1 MNFGDRRYNVKK
13 ALITGINGQDGSY
26 LAEFLLD
33 KGYEVHGAVRR
44 SSLEDNN
51 RMANLKNIIHK
62 IKLHSCFLDN
72 HLSVYKLIA
81 AVKPDECYHL
91 AASSF
96 VSYSFEDEVSIISTN
111 FNSTHYI
118 LSSIKELVPQ
128 CRVYF
133 AGSSEIFGNAKQSPQ
148 NEETPFNPRSMY
160 GISKLASHHVV
171 KNYREQHGIYACT
184 GFTYNHESPRRG
196 FAFVTRKIT
205 SSVAKIYLG
214 LEKSIELG
222 NIDAIRDWGYAPE
235 YVETMWNML
244 HNPQGARDYVI
255 ATGIPHTVRELLKV
269 AFSVV
274 DRDYDNFVKINA
286 EYFRPGEE
294 TPLLGDTSKI
304 RQELGWSAKTR
315 FEDIIEKMV
324 KHDIDLL
331 QQSEHPARVWHSLK

>member
-1 MNFGDRRYNVKK
+1 
-13 ALITGINGQDGSY
+13 
-26 LAEFLLD
+26 
-33 KGYEVHGAVRR
+33 
-44 SSLEDNN
+44 
-51 RMANLKNIIHK
+51 
-62 IKLHSCFLDN
+62 
-72 HLSVYKLIA
+72 
-81 AVKPDECYHL
+81 
-91 AASSF
+91 
-96 VSYSFEDEVSIISTN
+96 
-111 FNSTHYI
+111 
-118 LSSIKELVPQ
+118 
-128 CRVYF
+128 
-133 AGSSEIFGNAKQSPQ
+133 
-148 NEETPFNPRSMY
+148 MY

-214 LEKSIELG
+214 LEQSMELG

-235 YVETMWNML
+235 YVEAMWNML
-244 HNPQGARDYVI
+244 QNPQGARDYVI

-274 DRDYDNFVKINA
+274 DRDYNDFVKINV

-294 TPLLGDTSKI
+294 IPLLGDTSKI

-315 FEDIIEKMV
+315 FENIIEEMV

-331 QQSEHPARVWHSLK
+331 QQSEHPARVLHSLK